1 MLVLLQLLLLVFV
14 AACDYARDSVGAG
27 FYGELSQAGQRATPP
42 AATRPTL
49 GSAAPG
55 GAGMSAVAAAGASGS
70 SGSSGQVG
78 YERPVEAVT
87 TAAPCDLTGRWLLTM
102 HKVTEALGNQQTGHT
117 YVYYELKQQ
126 GDVVTVEKGVMCGLD
141 ALSEGSFAVTVDFSA
156 AWPGIRKNVQLA
168 GRKGTSVMTASG
180 CQVDIAR
187 EYSVLGATVPHY
199 LEPATALPTA
209 EEMAAAG
216 RPGWEDWDGDG
227 QPGITGTC
235 AGTVTGKIFS
245 AVREWNSLSGVV
257 SDVRSRFTLPLSWD
271 SEPNIMAFDGS
282 PFLGSSAVRAADPA
296 LHFAQLARLQPTEAV
311 GDDATICS
319 AVIALAPTLTPEAA
333 GM

>member
-1 MLVLLQLLLLVFV
+1 M
-14 AACDYARDSVGAG
+14 
-27 FYGELSQAGQRATPP
+27 E
-42 AATRPTL
+42 
-49 GSAAPG
+49 
-55 GAGMSAVAAAGASGS
+55 
-70 SGSSGQVG
+70 
-78 YERPVEAVT
+78 
-87 TAAPCDLTGRWLLTM
+87 APCDLTGRWLLTM
-102 HKVTEALGNQQTGHT
+102 HKVTEALGNQQTAHT
-117 YVYYELKQQ
+117 YIYYELKQQ
-126 GDVVTVEKGVMCGLD
+126 GDAVTVEKGVMCGLD

-156 AWPGIRKNVQLA
+156 AWPGIRQNVQLA

-180 CQVDIAR
+180 CQVDFAR

-199 LEPATALPTA
+199 LDPTTLLPTA

-245 AVREWNSLSGVV
+245 AVREWTSLSGVV
-257 SDVRSRFTLPLSWD
+257 PDVRSRFTLPLSWD

-311 GDDATICS
+311 GDDATICN

>member
-1 MLVLLQLLLLVFV
+1 ML
-14 AACDYARDSVGAG
+14 G
-27 FYGELSQAGQRATPP
+27 P
-42 AATRPTL
+42 AA
-49 GSAAPG
+49 AG
-55 GAGMSAVAAAGASGS
+55 GAGTATSTASASAGGGAGAGS
-70 SGSSGQVG
+70 PGSAGQVG
-78 YERPVEAVT
+78 YERPVGEVT
-87 TAAPCDLTGRWLLTM
+87 PGAPCDLTGRWLLTM

-168 GRKGTSVMTASG
+168 GRKGSSVVTASG
-180 CQVDIAR
+180 CQVDFAK
-187 EYSVLGATVPHY
+187 EYSVLGATTPHY
-199 LEPATALPTA
+199 LDPATALPTA

-245 AVREWNSLSGVV
+245 AVREWSSLSGVV
-257 SDVRSRFTLPLSWD
+257 ADVRSHFTLPLSWD

-282 PFLGSSAVRAADPA
+282 PFLGSSAVRAADAA
-296 LHFAQLARLQPTEAV
+296 LHFAQLARLQPNEAV
-311 GDDATICS
+311 GGDDATICS
-319 AVIALAPTLTPEAA
+319 AVIALAPALTPEAA

>member
-1 MLVLLQLLLLVFV
+1 MLVPLQLLLLVFV

-42 AATRPTL
+42 AATRPML

-55 GAGMSAVAAAGASGS
+55 GAGTGAAEAGAAGGGAAGH
-70 SGSSGQVG
+70 VG
-78 YERPVEAVT
+78 DERPVVEVPPG
-87 TAAPCDLTGRWLLTM
+87 APCDLTGRWLLTM

-126 GDVVTVEKGVMCGLD
+126 GDTVTVEKGVMCGLD

-168 GRKGTSVMTASG
+168 GRKGTSVMTPTG
-180 CQVDIAR
+180 CRVDIAR

-199 LEPATALPTA
+199 LDPTHALPTA

-245 AVREWNSLSGVV
+245 AVREWSSLSGVV
-257 SDVRSRFTLPLSWD
+257 PDVRSRFTLPLSWD

-319 AVIALAPTLTPEAA
+319 EVIALAPTLTPEAA